1 MPIFIFQPSSL
12 PLWHPD
18 VSSGIHKDSPEGIW
32 RCAWVVD
39 QEVMEENSGP
49 DASPMQVT
57 FFTARTPGRSQ
68 YMQVDLDCLLVRRT
82 IFAGWQGYSLLVI
95 ALLAEASGSE
105 NHPRLFAPERT

>member
-1 MPIFIFQPSSL
+1 MYIPVWKSVIVAPGSVGAIFLAPPLGLAGQLSNSFELHLDACGFFATPIFIFQPSSL

-39 QEVMEENSGP
+39 QDVMEENSGP

-68 YMQVDLDCLLVRRT
+68 YM
-82 IFAGWQGYSLLVI
+82 
-95 ALLAEASGSE
+95 
-105 NHPRLFAPERT
+105 